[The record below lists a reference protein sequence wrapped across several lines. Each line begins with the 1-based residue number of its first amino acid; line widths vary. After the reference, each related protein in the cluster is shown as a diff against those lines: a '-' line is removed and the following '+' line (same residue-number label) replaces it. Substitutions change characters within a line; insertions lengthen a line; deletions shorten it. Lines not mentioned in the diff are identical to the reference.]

1 MSFLNKLTFH
11 NAKKLVSAT
20 TAPTDHPTEAADPSF
35 ETAVTE
41 FNSYH
46 DSLTAI
52 DRAMSEYAKHMFD
65 LYTSSFTIIDSMSHA
80 ISNNDVA
87 TLRNTFANTR
97 QSHSILTG
105 DREATISA
113 DLRANC
119 IKPLQDEL
127 ANHAKLQ
134 QAIQQ
139 RHETARELDYY
150 SGKMDSLLTDKA
162 KTEAK
167 GKAVDMDKLER
178 NQTKKDGAA
187 SLYLTLNSEVI
198 TQLHATTARKGDLL
212 MRVFNSF
219 EHIERQVAETYLAA
233 VSSNG
238 GGVGGGM
245 SGAAAIE
252 HMVQRSSISSSSSGS
267 SGSGSGSSGVSIGEF
282 QSRMGNMSKY
292 QSNGASS
299 DGDDGGV
306 AISLGME
313 GQQEGQSDTLAARR
327 SSFRSTTP
335 PPPAYST
342 NANLPAPVAT
352 AARSRPGSPQPHP
365 PPPPPPPPAKHL

>member
-35 ETAVTE
+35 ESAVTD

-65 LYTSSFTIIDSMSHA
+65 LYNSSFTIIDSMSHA

-87 TLRNTFANTR
+87 TLRNTFAATR
-97 QSHSILTG
+97 QSHSILTS

-119 IKPLQDEL
+119 LKPLQDEL
-127 ANHAKLQ
+127 VNHATLQ
-134 QAIQQ
+134 KSIQQ

-150 SGKMDSLLTDKA
+150 SGKMESILSDKA

-167 GKAVDMDKLER
+167 GKIVDMEKLER
-178 NQTKKDGAA
+178 NQKKKDEAA
-187 SLYLTLNSEVI
+187 ALYLQLNSTVI
-198 TQLHATTARKGDLL
+198 AELHATIARKGDLL

-233 VSSNG
+233 VSG
-238 GGVGGGM
+238 GVSGISGVGGGLGSSVGVTHVV
-245 SGAAAIE
+245 SG
-252 HMVQRSSISSSSSGS
+252 SSSSG
-267 SGSGSGSSGVSIGEF
+267 VSVGDF
-282 QSRMGNMSKY
+282 QSRMGDVGKY
-292 QSNGASS
+292 RGGS
-299 DGDDGGV
+299 DGGGV
-306 AISLGME
+306 ISLGME
-313 GQQEGQSDTLAARR
+313 GQQVEGHHE
-327 SSFRSTTP
+327 P
-335 PPPAYST
+335 PPPSYTPNPS
-342 NANLPAPVAT
+342 LSAPIASSVV
-352 AARSRPGSPQPHP
+352 RRPSSPQPHP